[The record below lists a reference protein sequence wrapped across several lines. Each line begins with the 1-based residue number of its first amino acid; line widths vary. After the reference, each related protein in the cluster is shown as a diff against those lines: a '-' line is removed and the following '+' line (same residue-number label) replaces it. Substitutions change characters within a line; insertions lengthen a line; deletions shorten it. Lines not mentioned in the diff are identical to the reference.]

1 LASLKEFVK
10 SVGTVLPEIPKPE
23 KKPSLNE
30 RFIWT
35 GLALVAYLV
44 MATTPLYSFSGL
56 GSQPD
61 QLAFLRVVFAS
72 AQGTLM
78 ELGIGPIVTSGL
90 ILQLLVGSDIIHLQ
104 MSDPADRAIFGSAT
118 KFLTLIVIVGESL
131 AYIFG
136 GALNHVSTSSTGATV
151 STPLTESQAIV
162 VFIQLFIA
170 SLLVL
175 LLDETIQKGWG
186 LGSGVSLFIL
196 AGVCQTVA
204 WYTFSPFPFTAV
216 QGQPPEIFGFIPA
229 AISAWFSNTLPTI
242 VVRDFNYPS
251 LLTFVLT
258 LVMILVLIYI
268 EGIRVE
274 LPITSIKYRG
284 FQGVYPIKMLYVSN
298 IPVILVSALSANITF
313 FTKILYNI
321 ECPTGVCAS
330 GSWISYIAT
339 FQANSTSQYP
349 TGGIAYYMNPPQGIN
364 QTVSDPVHS
373 IIFLLFLVTMAV
385 LFARLWVEIGGLNPK
400 TVAKNLMD
408 ADVQVPGF
416 RRTGLSI
423 EQMLNRY
430 IPTLTIIG
438 GILIGLIAGVSDLFG
453 VFGSGIGILLM
464 VDIILQYYQMLLKEQ
479 VEEISP
485 ALAGLI
491 GAG

>member
-1 LASLKEFVK
+1 MREFIK
-10 SVGTVLPEIPKPE
+10 NVGTVLPEIPKPE

-35 GLALVAYLV
+35 ALALVAYLV

-72 AQGTLM
+72 TQGTLM

-90 ILQLLVGSDIIHLQ
+90 ILQLLVGSDIIKLN
-104 MSDPADRAIFGSAT
+104 MSEPGDRAIFGSAT
-118 KFLTLIVIVGESL
+118 KFLTLIVIVGESV

-136 GALNHVSTSSTGATV
+136 GALNHVVSSNGVTSSI
-151 STPLTESQAIV
+151 PLTESQATV
-162 VFIQLFIA
+162 VFVQLFIA

-204 WYTFSPFPFTAV
+204 WYTFSPFPFTAT
-216 QGQPPEIFGFIPA
+216 QGQPAQIFGFIPA
-229 AISAWFSNTLPTI
+229 VISASFSHTLPAI
-242 VVRDFNYPS
+242 VVREFKYPS
-251 LLTFVLT
+251 LLTFILT
-258 LVMILVLIYI
+258 LVMILVLVYI

-284 FQGVYPIKMLYVSN
+284 FQGVYPIKLLYVSN
-298 IPVILVSALSANITF
+298 IPVILVSALGANVTF
-313 FTKILYNI
+313 FTRILHNY
-321 ECPTGVCAS
+321 ECPTGACAT
-330 GSWISYIAT
+330 GSWINNIAV
-339 FQANSTSQYP
+339 FNANSTSQYP
-349 TGGIAYYMNPPQGIN
+349 TGGLAYYITPPQGVN
-364 QTVSDPVHS
+364 QTIADPVHS
-373 IIFLLFLVTMAV
+373 IIYLLYLVGMAV
-385 LFARLWVEIGGLNPK
+385 VFARLWVEIGGLNPK
-400 TVAKNLMD
+400 AVAKNLMD

>member
-1 LASLKEFVK
+1 MASMRDFIK

-23 KKPSLNE
+23 RKPSLNE

-35 GLALVAYLV
+35 GIALIAYLV
-44 MATTPLYSFSGL
+44 MATTPLYGFG
-56 GSQPD
+56 GPGHQQD

-72 AQGTLM
+72 TQGTLM

-90 ILQLLVGSDIIHLQ
+90 ILQLLVGSDIIKLK

-131 AYIFG
+131 AYILG
-136 GALNHVSTSSTGATV
+136 GALGRACTPGVTTGCL
-151 STPLTESQAIV
+151 TPNQDLIIFV
-162 VFIQLFIA
+162 QLFVA

-175 LLDETIQKGWG
+175 LLDEMIQKGWG

-196 AGVCQTVA
+196 AGVCQTVM
-204 WYTFSPFPFTAV
+204 WYTFSPIPFAASST
-216 QGQPPEIFGFIPA
+216 QTELFGFVPA
-229 AISAWFSNTLPTI
+229 LISSFFTNTLPSV
-242 VVRDFNYPS
+242 VVRGFRYPS
-251 LLTFVLT
+251 LLTFALT
-258 LVMILVLIYI
+258 VVMLLVLVYI

-284 FQGVYPIKMLYVSN
+284 FQGVYPIKLLYVSN
-298 IPVILVSALSANITF
+298 IPVILVSALGANVTF
-313 FTKILYNI
+313 FSRLMYNY
-321 ECPTGVCAS
+321 V
-330 GSWISYIAT
+330 GSNPPWWFHYIAV
-339 FQANSTSQYP
+339 FPANSTTSGSFP
-349 TGGIAYYMNPPQGIN
+349 VGGLVYYMTAPQGVNNTI
-364 QTVSDPVHS
+364 SDPIHAA
-373 IIFLLFLVTMAV
+373 IYLVYLVAAAV

-400 TVAKNLMD
+400 AVAKNLMD
-408 ADVQVPGF
+408 AQVQVPGF

-438 GILIGLIAGVSDLFG
+438 GILIGLVAGVSDLFG
-453 VFGSGIGILLM
+453 VFGTGIGILLM

-479 VEEISP
+479 VEEVSP